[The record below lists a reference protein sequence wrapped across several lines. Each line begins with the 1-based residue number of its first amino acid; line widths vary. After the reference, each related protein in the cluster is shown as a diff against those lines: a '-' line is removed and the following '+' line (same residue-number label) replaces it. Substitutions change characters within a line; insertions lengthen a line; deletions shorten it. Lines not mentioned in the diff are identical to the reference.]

1 MEFETLLISK
11 KTMKTKIII
20 SPGFGAGFSTWN
32 KESKESQ
39 IFLLTYPPFIDAL
52 EAGKEI
58 TPEMVE
64 TLQEEYK
71 EKFRLGEEMD
81 PYISTG
87 NLKVVEV
94 EGLFFVAEYDGYESL
109 ITLDDMFQLDKD
121 PSISS
126 TDEIV
131 CSPQMTSP
139 QHCWFDPK
147 NTKNLAMLF
156 RRDDSYE
163 EEFEI
168 AKRYF
173 DVYTNRCAIPKDSL
187 VIGRYSVLPFYK
199 ELEEDLIYNGS
210 TLINSFAQHE
220 WIASFSY
227 YSAVKEFTP
236 RTWTMNEFYTAE
248 YEGPFVVKGATNSK
262 KFQWKDL
269 MFAADKQ
276 TAIQIAA
283 ELSTDSMIQYQD
295 IIFREYIP
303 LETIEY
309 GIADLP
315 FSIEYRFFFYKK
327 IQVASAFY
335 WSIAEEADKHTF
347 PPLGA
352 RLFAQKVAGIVSD
365 HANFYVLDVALKAGG
380 DLSKEDDWILIE
392 INDGCMSGLS
402 MIDPGCFYAMLKQVL
417 SD

>member
-1 MEFETLLISK
+1 MNLSIMEQETLSISK
-11 KTMKTKIII
+11 KIMKNKIII
-20 SPGFGAGFSTWN
+20 SPG
-32 KESKESQ
+32 
-39 IFLLTYPPFIDAL
+39 
-52 EAGKEI
+52 
-58 TPEMVE
+58 
-64 TLQEEYK
+64 
-71 EKFRLGEEMD
+71 LG
-81 PYISTG
+81 
-87 NLKVVEV
+87 V
-94 EGLFFVAEYDGYESL
+94 GL
-109 ITLDDMFQLDKD
+109 
-121 PSISS
+121 SS
-126 TDEIV
+126 
-131 CSPQMTSP
+131 S
-139 QHCWFDPK
+139 
-147 NTKNLAMLF
+147 NLAMLF
-156 RRDDSYE
+156 RQDNSNE
-163 EEFEI
+163 EEFKV
-168 AKRYF
+168 AQRYF
-173 DVYTNRCAIPKDSL
+173 DVHTNRSAIPKNSL

-199 ELEEDLIYNGS
+199 ELEEDLRYNGS

-236 RTWTMNEFYTAE
+236 RTWTMSEFYTAE
-248 YEGPFVVKGATNSK
+248 YKGPFVVKGATNSK

-352 RLFAQKVAGIVSD
+352 RLFAQKIAGIVSD
-365 HANFYVLDVALKAGG
+365 HVNFYVLDVALKAGG
-380 DLSKEDDWILIE
+380 DPLKEEDWILIE

-402 MIDPGCFYAMLKQVL
+402 MIHPNFFYAMLKRIF
-417 SD
+417 SN

>member
-1 MEFETLLISK
+1 
-11 KTMKTKIII
+11 MKNKIII
-20 SPGFGAGFSTWN
+20 SPGLGAGFSTWN
-32 KESKESQ
+32 KHSKESQ
-39 IFLLTYPPFIDAL
+39 IFLLTYQPFIDAL

-58 TPEMVE
+58 TSEMIE
-64 TLQEEYK
+64 TLEEEYRERFQYK
-71 EKFRLGEEMD
+71 
-81 PYISTG
+81 PYISTIS
-87 NLKVVEV
+87 LKVVEV
-94 EGLFFVAEYDGYESL
+94 NDRFFVEEYDGHESL
-109 ITLDDMFQLDKD
+109 ITVDDMFQLDKD

-131 CSPQMTSP
+131 YSTQMTSP
-139 QHCWFDPK
+139 QHVGFDPK
-147 NTKNLAMLF
+147 NTKNLAILF
-156 RRDDSYE
+156 RRNNSNK

-168 AKRYF
+168 AQQYF
-173 DVYTNRCAIPKDSL
+173 DVYTNRCAVPKDSL
-187 VIGRYSVLPFYK
+187 IIGRYSVLPFYK
-199 ELEEDLIYNGS
+199 ELEEDLRYNGNV
-210 TLINSFAQHE
+210 LINSFVQHE

-227 YSAVKEFTP
+227 YAAIKEFTP

-248 YEGPFVVKGATNSK
+248 YKGPFVVKGATNSK

-269 MFAADKQ
+269 MFAADKKK
-276 TAIQIAA
+276 AIRIAA
-283 ELSTDSMIQYQD
+283 ELSTDSMIEDQD

-327 IQVASAFY
+327 IQIASAFY
-335 WSIAEEADKHTF
+335 WSIAEEADKYTF

-352 RLFAQKVAGIVSD
+352 SLFAQKVAGIVSNY
-365 HANFYVLDVALKAGG
+365 ANFYVLDVALKAGG
-380 DLSKEDDWILIE
+380 DISKEEDWILIE

-402 MIDPGCFYAMLKQVL
+402 MINPSCLYAMLKQVL